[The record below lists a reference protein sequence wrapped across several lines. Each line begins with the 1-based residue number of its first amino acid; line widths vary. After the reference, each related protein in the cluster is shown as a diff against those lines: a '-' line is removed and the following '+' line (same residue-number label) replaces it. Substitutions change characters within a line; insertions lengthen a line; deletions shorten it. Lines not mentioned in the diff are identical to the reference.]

1 MAEMND
7 TSEETS
13 SEREPIDEPEAGKLR
28 IVPLGGVGEFGKNM
42 MALEYGDDMIVVD
55 CGLMFPEEDMLGVDA
70 VIPDF
75 FYVAD
80 RLDKLRGII
89 LTHGHEDHIGGLP
102 YFLRDYDVPVYGS
115 RLTLALMKGKLR
127 EIGLEDEC
135 ELTEIHGRS
144 KIELGEFEVEFLQVN
159 HSIPEAMAVA
169 ITLPIGT
176 IIHTGD
182 YKFDPQDESESSDF
196 FSLSKYAESG
206 VLMLMADSTNA
217 DQKGHSPTERSV
229 LDSLRPIIATAKG
242 TVVLSTFSSALHRV
256 QTVLT
261 LAEELGRKVFL
272 AGFSLER
279 NFSIATKLGLLH
291 YSEDVVRS
299 VKEIDR
305 YPAEKRILIAT
316 GSQGEPLSA
325 LSRMA
330 LDGFRPYKVS
340 AKDTIVFS
348 SRMIP
353 GNEKAIYRMINHF
366 YRRRAK
372 VITEKE
378 HHVHASGHAYQEEM
392 FQLYRMLRPKF
403 FMPIHGELRQL
414 VNNRKVAMDVGI
426 SADDIFIV
434 ESGNFLEL
442 DAETAEVFEG
452 DFAGQVLVDGKV
464 FDQVEEIVLRDR
476 KHLSEDGMV
485 LAILVIDKRTLE
497 ITAGPDIVSRGFV
510 EVDTNEDLMEE
521 CREVVREAFEECEKE
536 SKEEWQ
542 VVKTTVRK
550 ALRKFLRQETDRY
563 PVILPVIIEI

>member
-1 MAEMND
+1 MAD
-7 TSEETS
+7 VTDSQQHDID
-13 SEREPIDEPEAGKLR
+13 EREPLDEPQAGKLR

-75 FYVAD
+75 FYVTD

-127 EIGLEDEC
+127 EIGLEGEC
-135 ELTEIHGRS
+135 ELTEIHGRT

-196 FSLSKYAESG
+196 FSLSRYAESG
-206 VLMLMADSTNA
+206 VLLLMADSTNA

-229 LDSLRPIIATAKG
+229 LDSLRPIIATAQG
-242 TVVLSTFSSALHRV
+242 TVVLTTFSSALHRV

-261 LAEELGRKVFL
+261 LAEELDRKVFL

-340 AKDTIVFS
+340 GKDTVIFS

-366 YRRRAK
+366 YRRRTR

-392 FQLYRMLRPKF
+392 LQLYRMLRPKY

-414 VNNRKVAMDVGI
+414 VNNRQVAMDVGI
-426 SADDIFIV
+426 PAENIFLV

-442 DAETAEVFEG
+442 DADGVEAFEG

-464 FDQVEEIVLRDR
+464 FDQVEEVVLRDR
-476 KHLSEDGMV
+476 KHLSEDGMI

-510 EVDTNEDLMEE
+510 EVDSNEDLMEE